1 MSTSTNTTPS
11 DSLYK
16 AVSSQIKIN
25 GEVLPVDYEVK
36 EIETLKQV
44 NKLSRA
50 EIVIYGGDHTTNT
63 FEESEDDRFEIG
75 NEVEIQMGYE
85 QQNILVFKGIIEKHR
100 ISIRS
105 GFFRDKHKSLLIIT
119 CVDKALKLKNSYT
132 SMIFKEKTDQ
142 QILTSLLSNVDGL
155 DTTVEETSLVHTLL
169 PKYNVDDWSFILNRS
184 QLNGFLVINT
194 NNSIAIK
201 NPSISSYLSS
211 LTINNGDG
219 TISFDATI
227 DTSDQYQK
235 FTLNNLHPFTE
246 ESSEKDASKA
256 DDIISNSSSSSEK
269 ISPYSSPEEI
279 NLAIS
284 QEIDSNE
291 LKVLADAV
299 LKQKQLHRVSG
310 SAKFKGVLE
319 LDLDQIVSLSG
330 FGNRFDGDVYITGI
344 THQISEGQIF
354 TEIDFGLPKSL
365 FKIEQSFDFKTF
377 IHPIEGVHI
386 GKVVQIHDDPENQ
399 YRIKVLVPALNETTD
414 GIWAR
419 LTQFYTGEA
428 SGSFF
433 IPEIG
438 TQVVLSFIANDP
450 RFPVILGSLYSQNQT
465 PDNIPQEENI
475 IKNIVTASNLKIEFN
490 ESEKSLKLSTPS
502 GNKISL
508 NENDQEIIIED
519 QNNNIVKTSSSGIEL
534 TSQGDIKINAGGK
547 IELQANSQ
555 LNISSSSD
563 VSIDGLNIN
572 QNANASL
579 SAKATSNL
587 ELSSSGASILKGSI
601 VQIN

>member
-1 MSTSTNTTPS
+1 MSASTNTTPS

-36 EIETLKQV
+36 QIETLKQV

-50 EIVIYGGDHTTNT
+50 EIVIYGGDHATNT

-100 ISIRS
+100 ISIRP

-201 NPSISSYLSS
+201 NPSISSYSS
-211 LTINNGDG
+211 GLTINNGDG

-256 DDIISNSSSSSEK
+256 DDIISNTSSSSAK

-284 QEIDSNE
+284 QEIDNNE

-299 LKQKQLHRVSG
+299 LKQKQHHRVSG

-319 LDLDQIVSLSG
+319 LDLDHIVSLSG

-344 THQISEGQIF
+344 AHEISEGQIF

-377 IHPIEGVHI
+377 IQPIEGVHI

-438 TQVVLSFIANDP
+438 TQVVLSFVANDP

-490 ESEKSLKLSTPS
+490 ESEKSLELSTPS

>member
-1 MSTSTNTTPS
+1 M
-11 DSLYK
+11 
-16 AVSSQIKIN
+16 
-25 GEVLPVDYEVK
+25 
-36 EIETLKQV
+36 
-44 NKLSRA
+44 
-50 EIVIYGGDHTTNT
+50 
-63 FEESEDDRFEIG
+63 
-75 NEVEIQMGYE
+75 
-85 QQNILVFKGIIEKHR
+85 
-100 ISIRS
+100 
-105 GFFRDKHKSLLIIT
+105 
-119 CVDKALKLKNSYT
+119 
-132 SMIFKEKTDQ
+132 
-142 QILTSLLSNVDGL
+142 
-155 DTTVEETSLVHTLL
+155 
-169 PKYNVDDWSFILNRS
+169 
-184 QLNGFLVINT
+184 
-194 NNSIAIK
+194 
-201 NPSISSYLSS
+201 
-211 LTINNGDG
+211 
-219 TISFDATI
+219 
-227 DTSDQYQK
+227 
-235 FTLNNLHPFTE
+235 
-246 ESSEKDASKA
+246 
-256 DDIISNSSSSSEK
+256 
-269 ISPYSSPEEI
+269 
-279 NLAIS
+279 
-284 QEIDSNE
+284 
-291 LKVLADAV
+291 
-299 LKQKQLHRVSG
+299 
-310 SAKFKGVLE
+310 
-319 LDLDQIVSLSG
+319 
-330 FGNRFDGDVYITGI
+330 YITGI
-344 THQISEGQIF
+344 AHEISDGQIF

-438 TQVVLSFIANDP
+438 TQVVLSFVANDP

-490 ESEKSLKLSTPS
+490 ESEKSLELSTPS